1 MHDFPDLQR
10 YSGTAVQRY
19 SGTAVQRSVP
29 EDCFQLLSQMTRA
42 WLGRGLL
49 GGFIFQLGWRGLQK
63 SDQVSVHPDAKVV
76 IRAATYIVAE
86 VIRQGPQINGLR
98 TPRVFTPV
106 SFQTAWTSTQSG

>member
-19 SGTAVQRSVP
+19 SGTAIRP
-29 EDCFQLLSQMTRA
+29 GRLLSTAFPDDPRMA
-42 WLGRGLL
+42 CRGLL
-49 GGFIFQLGWRGLQK
+49 GGFIFQLDGWRGLQK

-106 SFQTAWTSTQSG
+106 SFRTAWTSTQSG